1 MAAEIKEENLSLA
14 LRFIVEKFGKD
25 ALLNQ
30 NKVKAILPDLLSN
43 KFTTET
49 SWVMDA
55 INSGI
60 VGILLNQNNT
70 NEEAIEK
77 AKDVFENHYVTEMR
91 QEYVLDCLS
100 YALGWTNTK
109 VDSLDVVDRY
119 RIAGGKAITGFL
131 VVTQIIASQGIFIF
145 LVYINS

>member
-49 SWVMDA
+49 SWVWF
-55 INSGI
+55 IPQFP
-60 VGILLNQNNT
+60 LRT
-70 NEEAIEK
+70 
-77 AKDVFENHYVTEMR
+77 VFPADY
-91 QEYVLDCLS
+91 
-100 YALGWTNTK
+100 
-109 VDSLDVVDRY
+109 SLWNV
-119 RIAGGKAITGFL
+119 ISF
-131 VVTQIIASQGIFIF
+131 
-145 LVYINS
+145 

>member
-43 KFTTET
+43 EFTTET

-60 VGILLNQNNT
+60 VGILLNPNNT

-77 AKDVFENHYVTEMR
+77 AKDVFEKHYVTEIR

-100 YALGWTNTK
+100 YA
-109 VDSLDVVDRY
+109 
-119 RIAGGKAITGFL
+119 
-131 VVTQIIASQGIFIF
+131 
-145 LVYINS
+145 